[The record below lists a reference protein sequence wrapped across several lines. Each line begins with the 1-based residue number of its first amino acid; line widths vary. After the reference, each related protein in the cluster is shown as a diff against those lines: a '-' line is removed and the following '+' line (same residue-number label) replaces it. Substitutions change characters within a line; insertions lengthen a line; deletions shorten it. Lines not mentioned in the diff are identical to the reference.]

1 MIPEQPLNS
10 AIESAKCI
18 EKILQQLQSEDTLLP
33 VLFPRDQLGH
43 IRKELTDFSQAIKNQ
58 VDEIKKVIEQNG
70 KDQDWSKLAEQLE
83 IYT

>member
-43 IRKELTDFSQAIKNQ
+43 IRKELTDFSQAIKN
-58 VDEIKKVIEQNG
+58 
-70 KDQDWSKLAEQLE
+70 
-83 IYT
+83 